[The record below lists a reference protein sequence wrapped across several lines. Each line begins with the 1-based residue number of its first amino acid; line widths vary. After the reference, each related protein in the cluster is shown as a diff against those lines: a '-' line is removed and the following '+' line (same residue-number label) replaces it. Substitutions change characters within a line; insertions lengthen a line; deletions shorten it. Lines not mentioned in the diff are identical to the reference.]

1 MKNYLKS
8 EIYNILHK
16 KSSYIFLGGA
26 LILVNLALLSIS
38 SIIKNP
44 NQRQFQYYGTFL
56 TTPILAIIFAVL
68 LSGLVAGKE
77 LKILKNSVAYGISRK
92 DIFWAKY
99 IVVLSSFILIYLLIL
114 ISTTLIIMSVAT
126 SADFDLKL
134 QIIAALEILP
144 LLISAL
150 TIVYCMNILGVNEIY
165 TLIIVLVFYG
175 GFGKALIKLSSLFDF
190 NGKIFTFFPDVL
202 ISNIQNLMESSK
214 SVSYDY
220 GALWVSVLIIVIALT
235 LSLKTFERKDI

>member
-1 MKNYLKS
+1 MKDYLKS

-16 KSSYIFLGGA
+16 KSFYIFLGGA
-26 LILVNLALLSIS
+26 LLLVNLVLLSIA
-38 SIIKNP
+38 SIIKDP
-44 NQRQFQYYGTFL
+44 NQRQLQYYGTFL
-56 TTPILAIIFAVL
+56 ATPILAIIFAVL
-68 LSGLVAGKE
+68 LSGLLTGKE

-165 TLIIVLVFYG
+165 TLITVLIFYG
-175 GFGKALIKLSSLFDF
+175 GLGKALIKLSSLFDL
-190 NGKIFTFFPDVL
+190 NVKIFNFFPDIL

-214 SVSYDY
+214 SASYDY
-220 GALWVSVLIIVIALT
+220 RALWVSVLIIFIALT
-235 LSLKTFERKDI
+235 LSLKIFERKDI